1 MPEKVCVK
9 KQGSLM
15 TVFLDGNWQPL
26 PLATFEDRPI
36 CEMTQTYN
44 NISELQRDF
53 PTREFTFFEAPKKP
67 ENVVI
72 KTPEVIAEAERVM
85 AKRGMKLPTTPTPQ
99 KTPTIVQTEVVGLVL
114 PQNDVQLT
122 RAREF
127 LKRLEYAERY
137 ASKENEVTL
146 AIQIQVVEEL
156 LREVFGAI

>member
-26 PLATFEDRPI
+26 PLATYQDRPI

-53 PTREFTFFEAPKKP
+53 PQREFSFFEAPKKP
-67 ENVVI
+67 ENVVV
-72 KTPEVIAEAERVM
+72 KTPEIIAEAERQM
-85 AKRGMKLPTTPTPQ
+85 AKRGLKIDKKSTPTSTIVPIN
-99 KTPTIVQTEVVGLVL
+99 TPTIQAIEIK
-114 PQNDVQLT
+114 DVQLT

-156 LREVFGAI
+156 LREVFGDV